1 MEVVSFN
8 LWTPMFTSHD
18 FCIVC
23 HSAETDLCVVCHSAE
38 TNLHRFVYC
47 LSQHWDWFMY
57 ICVLCVTVLRPCVH
71 ITRRLY
77 CTASQS
83 LYVDVVCHSTEA
95 DLCVVYHSSETDL
108 CTFVCCVSQCWDRVF
123 ISLGGCIVRPVKA
136 CTLMLSVTALRLICV
151 LSITALRLICVH
163 LCVVCHSAETV
174 CSYHSAAVLYGQS
187 KLVRWCCLSQH
198 WGWFVCCL
206 SQRWDWFVYM
216 CVLCVTVLR
225 PCVHITRR
233 LYCTASQSLHVAALI
248 GSRRR
253 FCHCSLQNCF
263 GTSGPCCQISVRS
276 TNRIRYNTIDDL
288 HWKTDRQA
296 TSLI

>member
-1 MEVVSFN
+1 MARGRKDLGRKGKDKKERKSREKGREWKWSPSIFGR
-8 LWTPMFTSHD
+8 PCSPRMTS
-18 FCIVC
+18 VL
-23 HSAETDLCVVCHSAE
+23 SATALR
-38 TNLHRFVYC
+38 L
-47 LSQHWDWFMY
+47 
-57 ICVLCVTVLRPCVH
+57 ICVLCVTALRLIC
-71 ITRRLY
+71 IDL
-77 CTASQS
+77 CT
-83 LYVDVVCHSTEA
+83 VCHSTE
-95 DLCVVYHSSETDL
+95 TDL
-108 CTFVCCVSQCWDRVF
+108 CIFVCCVSQCWDRVF